1 MNKETGSIWGKPGQ
15 WLVGAL
21 LLFPFGYLILLSWG
35 QNWHF
40 PDILPAVW
48 TTANWASLV
57 GGDTGLGRSLVLS
70 LGLSTGVALVATG
83 LSFWV
88 ARAVAYSPHRERWLW
103 LAYSPYL
110 LAPVLLAACWQY
122 FFLVINSSGRISG
135 VFLAQLLIA
144 FPFGVILF
152 TSFWTPRVRAMEHL
166 VYTLGGNSRQVW
178 QRVVWPLARTPL
190 LVGFFQ
196 TYLLSWFE
204 YGLTSLIGVSK
215 VQTLTVR
222 VFQYVTEANSYLAGV
237 ASLLLVLP
245 PVLLLWVNKRII
257 FR

>member
-1 MNKETGSIWGKPGQ
+1 MNKGAESTGKKPGP
-15 WLVGAL
+15 WFAGAL
-21 LLFPFGYLILLSWG
+21 LLFPFAYLLLLSWG

-40 PDILPAVW
+40 PDLFPAVW
-48 TTANWASLV
+48 TVRNWAALFQGDSALGTSL
-57 GGDTGLGRSLVLS
+57 LLS
-70 LGLSTGVALVATG
+70 LGLSTSVAVVATG

-88 ARAVAYSPHRERWLW
+88 ARSVAYSRHRDLWLWVAYSP
-103 LAYSPYL
+103 YIM
-110 LAPVLLAACWQY
+110 APVLLAACWQY
-122 FFLVINSSGRISG
+122 FFLLMNGSGRFSG
-135 VFLAQLLIA
+135 VFLAQLLLA

-152 TSFWTPRVRAMEHL
+152 TSFWTPQVRAMEQL
-166 VYTLGGNSRQVW
+166 VYTLGGSSRQVW
-178 QRVVWPLARTPL
+178 QRVIWPIARMPL

-222 VFQYVTEANSYLAGV
+222 VFQYVTEANSYLAAV
-237 ASLLLVLP
+237 ASLLLILP